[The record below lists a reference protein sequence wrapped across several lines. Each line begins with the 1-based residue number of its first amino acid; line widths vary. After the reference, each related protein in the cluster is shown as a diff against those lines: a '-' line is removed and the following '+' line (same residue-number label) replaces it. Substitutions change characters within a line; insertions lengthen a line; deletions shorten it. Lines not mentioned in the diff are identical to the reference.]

1 MTTIDES
8 GVDADILL
16 VSIAEAARR
25 LGISERCAWSMV
37 LGGELPSVRVRHRR
51 LIAVEALRRYVA
63 ALARQGASR
72 GVRTTARRVASG
84 AGSTPEV
91 HDGSR

>member
-16 VSIAEAARR
+16 VSIPEAARR

-63 ALARQGASR
+63 GLEKGASR
-72 GVRTTARRVASG
+72 GVRTTARAGGSIR
-84 AGSTPEV
+84 AGSTAEV
-91 HDGSR
+91 PHGTA